1 MTGGQSLAGASTGL
15 PSPARAQHPRARG
28 LAAWSVVALLLSPFA
43 INTFGIGAALAIG
56 LVVVSAV
63 LQARGFDARR
73 PMAAGI
79 AALAINASSAGACG
93 WLVLRTAEV
102 TGREAVRQNNVELRF
117 DRAFDS
123 ATAPPEDTI
132 TSAGDA
138 GVTVDADSTSQPQE
152 QR

>member
-1 MTGGQSLAGASTGL
+1 MTGGQSLTGASTGP
-15 PSPARAQHPRARG
+15 PSSERAQHPRARG

>member
-1 MTGGQSLAGASTGL
+1 MSGGQSPAGASMGP
-15 PSPARAQHPRARG
+15 PSSERAQHSRARG

-43 INTFGIGAALAIG
+43 ISTFGIGAALAIG

-79 AALAINASSAGACG
+79 VALVINLSSAGACG

-102 TGREAVRQNNVELRF
+102 TGREAVRQNTVERRF
-117 DRAFDS
+117 DRAFDN
-123 ATAPPEDTI
+123 ATAPPEN
-132 TSAGDA
+132 TSTSTGDA
-138 GVTVDADSTSQPQE
+138 GIPVDADSTSQPQE
-152 QR
+152 PR